1 MLSDVI
7 VLFDKLK
14 TIFGVYQNID
24 FCSAFC
30 QKLYI
35 EDFYCTLSSFDFLSP
50 EDGLPLDI
58 VYQYLLPYKAGTQFD
73 IILAWD
79 LFNYLD
85 ELEFRELMVHLG
97 RFCRPNTLLFAF
109 ISTCKSIPER
119 PAKYSIVDTETITSQ
134 KLSNIIRPCPQY
146 QETQLNKLMPEYQV
160 LNSFLLRNGFK
171 EYLFSSIETAYAV
184 LRSID
189 FTLTCSILIM
199 FCSSNSG
206 IGGNSSAG
214 NPLTFVENDPDSR
227 EHKFPTTSIST
238 LFPSTSLAML

>member
-1 MLSDVI
+1 MKWMWKNTGSQSPYPAIQNLPEPEIQRS
-7 VLFDKLK
+7 LALKKLTGK
-14 TIFGVYQNID
+14 LQNEKRYNILDLGSSVSQNID

-50 EDGLPLDI
+50 EDGLSLDI
-58 VYQYLLPYKAGTQFD
+58 VYQYLLPYKAETQFD

-97 RFCRPNTLLFAF
+97 RFCRTNTLLFAF

-171 EYLFSSIETAYAV
+171 EYLFSFMPKDHV
-184 LRSID
+184 KRHFL
-189 FTLTCSILIM
+189 
-199 FCSSNSG
+199 
-206 IGGNSSAG
+206 
-214 NPLTFVENDPDSR
+214 
-227 EHKFPTTSIST
+227 K
-238 LFPSTSLAML
+238 